1 MSTLRTEPN
10 TATAVEPL
18 AVSTK
23 QLGQLLGLSERT
35 IYRRDSSGQL
45 PRAVRIGRAKRY
57 LVDEIREWLK
67 AGTPSREDWER
78 MKQSKERRNA
88 E

>member
-18 AVSTK
+18 AVGAQ
-23 QLGQLLGLSERT
+23 QLGKLLGLSKRT

-45 PRAVRIGRAKRY
+45 PRAVRIGRAKRW

-78 MKQSKERRNA
+78 SKERSDA
-88 E
+88 A